1 MIKFKPTQG
10 QLFITGMT
18 PNDRTIS
25 FSPINE
31 ERLKLYDPEKNYNE
45 AICNGKDVT
54 ETHSKVI
61 LYANFSFSMPML
73 TELEKSKI
81 LIVSECSN
89 EKQQV
94 TIFPLFGFSESKL
107 QEVLFDLSEKFNL

>member
-1 MIKFKPTQG
+1 MIKFQPTQG
-10 QLFITGMT
+10 QLFITGIT

-31 ERLKLYDPEKNYNE
+31 ERLKLYDPENNYNE
-45 AICNGKDVT
+45 TICDGKDVT

-94 TIFPLFGFSESKL
+94 TTFPLFGFSQPKL